1 MNKIFTKALLLFFLI
16 SSNVNSEI
24 IKDIKISGNKRI
36 SNETV
41 LVLGDIKLNDNFT
54 SDKLNQTLKKLY
66 DTNFFKNVSLSIDN
80 SLLTIDLDE
89 NPIIENIEISGIKNK
104 KVLEQIEKEISL
116 KDRMSFSENLLNK
129 DLELIKNFHKTNG
142 FYFVKVKPSINRND
156 ELNSVRIKL
165 DIEQGDKAKIKE
177 ILFIGDKKFK
187 AKLSSLH
194 AHRQRL

>member
-129 DLELIKNFHKTNG
+129 DINLIKNIYIT
-142 FYFVKVKPSINRND
+142 Y
-156 ELNSVRIKL
+156 
-165 DIEQGDKAKIKE
+165 
-177 ILFIGDKKFK
+177 
-187 AKLSSLH
+187 
-194 AHRQRL
+194 

>member
-66 DTNFFKNVSLSIDN
+66 DTNFFNNVSLSIDN
-80 SLLTIDLDE
+80 SLLIIDLNE

-129 DLELIKNFHKTNG
+129 DVNLIKNIFKSSG
-142 FYFVKVKPSINRND
+142 YYFVRN
-156 ELNSVRIKL
+156 
-165 DIEQGDKAKIKE
+165 
-177 ILFIGDKKFK
+177 
-187 AKLSSLH
+187 
-194 AHRQRL
+194 